1 MKPFLHKHCV
11 QRFLAATQDVAQVV
25 VDPDGTLESDEV
37 PVTGGTNDGDMDATI
52 ADLGLLQKRSRQLMK
67 KTSEP
72 LCGDVD
78 GTRKGQLGTFRSQ

>member
-1 MKPFLHKHCV
+1 M

-67 KTSEP
+67 NKRTA
-72 LCGDVD
+72 LWGH
-78 GTRKGQLGTFRSQ
+78 GRNTKGQLGTFRSQ